1 MKKLSHK
8 IFSVKNKDIYKVIT
22 ILGLEFK
29 IKSQKLFEKE
39 VQRKFEQQEN
49 EIKALRQHYNYKLCR
64 YMPEEKYP
72 EYLKDWFYR
81 RTHTELNLEN
91 PQTFN
96 EKIQWLKLYDSTPL
110 KTRLADK
117 YLVRDWVKEKIGEE
131 YLIPLLGV
139 WEKFDDIDFDKLPDK
154 FVLKANHGCGWNI
167 IVTDKNKFDKQEAKY
182 KFDEWLHTNFAYT
195 QGLELH
201 YRDIKPLIIAEEY
214 LESVDKSALDY
225 KFMCFGGKPE
235 LCWVSNKYGD
245 VQERSFYNMNW
256 EMQNIQ
262 LIEKGKVQAKNPVLK
277 PDNFDEML
285 DIVTKLCQ
293 GFVQVRV
300 DIYKLND
307 GTLKFGEMTFTSAS
321 GTSKWSSYEIDK
333 KLGDLTDLS
342 QINNEPKQ

>member
-1 MKKLSHK
+1 MKKLLHK

-39 VQRKFEQQEN
+39 LQRKFEQQEN

-64 YMPEEKYP
+64 YLPEEKYP

-182 KFDEWLHTNFAYT
+182 KFDEWLHTNYAYT
-195 QGLELH
+195 HGLELH

-214 LESVDKSALDY
+214 METTQHDLCDY
-225 KFMCFGGKPE
+225 KVWCFNGKAQYIQF
-235 LCWVSNKYGD
+235 LS
-245 VQERSFYNMNW
+245 ERQQGLKMAFYDTKWEKQNFVYSYPMNTK
-256 EMQNIQ
+256 NIEQPQHLQQ
-262 LIEKGKVQAKNPVLK
+262 LLHLAEILSE
-277 PDNFDEML
+277 
-285 DIVTKLCQ
+285 
-293 GFVQVRV
+293 GFAHVRV
-300 DIYKLND
+300 DFYILDD
-307 GTLKFGEMTFTSAS
+307 GRIKFGELTFTSLS
-321 GTSKWSSYEIDK
+321 GACRWNPEKYNYE
-333 KLGDLTDLS
+333 LGQLIDLS
-342 QINNEPKQ
+342 KIKQQ